1 MKLRGASPVSDSQRQ
16 TKNQPLHRRMR
27 FAIAGIGETW
37 RRERSFRAHILVA
50 VLVVVVMAVIHPP
63 VIWWALVAFII
74 AAVLAIEVMNTAVE
88 ALIDHLHPD
97 IHPQIRVVKDMAA
110 GAVLLI
116 VIGAVVVGG
125 LLLAQSVWGG
135 S

>member
-1 MKLRGASPVSDSQRQ
+1 MTDRDSGI
-16 TKNQPLHRRMR
+16 KNQPLHRRMR
-27 FAIAGIGETW
+27 FAIAGIAETW
-37 RRERSFRAHILVA
+37 RRERSFRTHILVA
-50 VLVVVVMAVIHPP
+50 VLVVIVMAVLQPP
-63 VIWWALVAFII
+63 VIWWALVAFIV
-74 AAVLAIEVMNTAVE
+74 AAVLAIEVMNTALE

-125 LLLAQSVWGG
+125 LLLAQSAWGG

>member
-1 MKLRGASPVSDSQRQ
+1 MGDDEGNG
-16 TKNQPLHRRMR
+16 KNQPLHKRIR

-37 RRERSFRAHILVA
+37 RRERSFRAQVGVA
-50 VLVVVVMAVIHPP
+50 VLVVGALLVIRPAP
-63 VIWWALVAFII
+63 VWWALVGFII
-74 AAVLAIEVMNTAVE
+74 FAVLAVEMINTALE
-88 ALIDHLHPD
+88 TLIDHLHPD

-125 LLLAQSVWGG
+125 ILLAQSVWEA